1 MEIEIPITPM
11 LDMAFQLLTF
21 FILTYRPAPAEVQ
34 FSMNLLPAQPAT
46 EMKREISTE
55 PASGDVPA
63 ELRTLKTVLRAGPDG
78 LLSSITL
85 ADMPVDGLAA
95 LKTQLESFVNDK
107 DASFDQA
114 LLKIDAQLKSSEVVK
129 VIDTFSSLK
138 PKPLTKL
145 SLGLI
150 DDNGAEGTPP

>member
-1 MEIEIPITPM
+1 MKKLRKMEIEIPITPM

-63 ELRTLKTVLRAGPDG
+63 ELRT
-78 LLSSITL
+78 
-85 ADMPVDGLAA
+85 
-95 LKTQLESFVNDK
+95 QLESFVNDK